1 MKEMRGVMHVKRGWT
16 SQVRSL
22 FIFVEIKGERE
33 RKRERERERE
43 RKRLV
48 MLSIS
53 WDASLEGKKTLDENG
68 SSLSS
73 RNAAEVSETEVE
85 TAPRAD
91 GNRDKV
97 LVPPAGVSNS
107 SFRPGLNVSE

>member
-33 RKRERERERE
+33 RKREREK
-43 RKRLV
+43 KRLV

>member
-1 MKEMRGVMHVKRGWT
+1 MSNGDGLAKYVVFSFSSRSRGRG
-16 SQVRSL
+16 
-22 FIFVEIKGERE
+22 
-33 RKRERERERE
+33 REREREK
-43 RKRLV
+43 KRLV

>member
-1 MKEMRGVMHVKRGWT
+1 MRGVMHVKRGWT

-33 RKRERERERE
+33 RKREREK
-43 RKRLV
+43 KRLV